1 MTKPLDG
8 VTVLDLTR
16 LLPGPAA
23 TMMLANFGAEVIK
36 IEEPEKGD
44 YARYGQPRI
53 HGLGASFALLNRGKK
68 SVAINLK
75 DPRGKEAFRRLAA
88 TADVLIE
95 GFRPGVMD
103 RLDLGYEQLSGL
115 NPRLIYAALT
125 GYGLDGSYTQTAGH
139 DANYLAMA
147 GVLDLIGPAGGPP
160 NLPGIQIADIAAG
173 TLPAVIGILLALA
186 AREKTGEGQI
196 VDAAMLDGSLNLMP
210 IPLSQWTSTGEAP
223 RRGETRLS
231 GRYACYNIYETSDGR
246 WMSVGALEPKF
257 WVEFCREVGRE
268 ELIADQY
275 ADDSRQQ
282 EIKDEL
288 SQIFLNETAAE
299 WERRFAAKDACVAL
313 VRNLEEVA
321 RDEHVRDREL
331 IVSIPHPRGGS
342 FDHIGV
348 VPKLSATPGEIG
360 GEPPQLGE
368 HTLSVLRAAGIDEGK
383 LSELRRDG
391 VIA

>member
-8 VTVLDLTR
+8 VTILDLTR

-23 TMMLANFGAEVIK
+23 TMILANFGADVIK

-44 YARYGQPRI
+44 YARDGQPRI
-53 HGLGASFALLNRGKK
+53 HGVGASFALLNRGKK
-68 SVAINLK
+68 SVALNLK
-75 DPRGKEAFRRLAA
+75 DPRGKDTFRRLAA

-103 RLDLGYEQLSGL
+103 RLDLGYVQLRKL

-160 NLPGIQIADIAAG
+160 NLSGIQIADIAAG
-173 TLPAVIGILLALA
+173 ALPAVIGILLAPA

-210 IPLSQWTSTGEAP
+210 IPLAQWTATGEAP
-223 RRGETRLS
+223 RRGQTRLS
-231 GRYACYNIYETSDGR
+231 GRYACYNLYETSDGR

-257 WVEFCREVGRE
+257 WVELCSEVGRE
-268 ELIADQY
+268 DLIADQY
-275 ADDSRQQ
+275 ADGSRQQ
-282 EIKDEL
+282 ELKDEL
-288 SQIFLNETAAE
+288 KRIFLAESAAE
-299 WERRFAAKDACVAL
+299 WERRFTGRDACVAL
-313 VRNLEEVA
+313 VRDIEEVA

-331 IVSIPHPRGGS
+331 IVSIPHPEGGS
-342 FDHIGV
+342 FDHVGV

-360 GEPPQLGE
+360 GEPPRLGE
-368 HTLSVLRAAGIDEGK
+368 HTLPVLRAAGIDEDT
-383 LSELRRDG
+383 LAELQREG

>member
-1 MTKPLDG
+1 
-8 VTVLDLTR
+8 
-16 LLPGPAA
+16 
-23 TMMLANFGAEVIK
+23 MMLANFGAEVIK

-44 YARYGQPRI
+44 YARAGHPRI
-53 HGLGASFALLNRGKK
+53 HGVGASFALLNRGKK

-75 DPRGKEAFRRLAA
+75 DPRGKDAFRRLAT

-95 GFRPGVMD
+95 GFRPGVME
-103 RLDLGYEQLSGL
+103 RLDLGYQQLRKL
-115 NPRLIYAALT
+115 NPGLIYAALT

-147 GVLDLIGPAGGPP
+147 GVLDLIGPSGGPP

-173 TLPAVIGILLALA
+173 TMPAVIGILLALT

-210 IPLSQWTSTGEAP
+210 IPLAQWTATGEAP

-231 GRYACYNIYETSDGR
+231 GRYACYNLYETSDGR

-257 WVEFCREVGRE
+257 WIELCQEVGRE
-268 ELIADQY
+268 DLIADQY

-288 SQIFLNETAAE
+288 KRIFVGRSAAE
-299 WERRFAAKDACVAL
+299 WGRRFAARDACVAL
-313 VRNLEEVA
+313 VRDIEEVA
-321 RDEHVRDREL
+321 ADKHVRDREL
-331 IVSIPHPRGGS
+331 IVSIPHPEGGS
-342 FDHIGV
+342 FDHVGV

-360 GEPPQLGE
+360 DPPPQLGE
-368 HTLSVLRAAGIDEGK
+368 HTLPVLRAAGMDEDT
-383 LSELRRDG
+383 LEELRSKG

>member
-44 YARYGQPRI
+44 YARAGHPRI
-53 HGLGASFALLNRGKK
+53 HGVGASFALLNRGKK

-75 DPRGKEAFRRLAA
+75 DPRGKDAFRRLAT

-95 GFRPGVMD
+95 GFRPGVME
-103 RLDLGYEQLSGL
+103 RLDLGYEQLRKL
-115 NPRLIYAALT
+115 NPGLIHAALT

-147 GVLDLIGPAGGPP
+147 GVLDLIGPSGGPP

-186 AREKTGEGQI
+186 AREKSGEGQI
-196 VDAAMLDGSLNLMP
+196 VDAAMLDGCLNLMP
-210 IPLSQWTSTGEAP
+210 IPLAQWTAAGETP

-231 GRYACYNIYETSDGR
+231 GRYACYNLYETSDGR

-257 WVEFCREVGRE
+257 WVELCRELDRE
-268 ELIADQY
+268 DLIADQY

-288 SQIFLNETAAE
+288 KRIFAGRSAAE
-299 WERRFAAKDACVAL
+299 WERRFAARDACVAL
-313 VRNLEEVA
+313 VRDIEEVA
-321 RDEHVRDREL
+321 ADKHVRDREL
-331 IVSIPHPRGGS
+331 IVSIPHPEGGS
-342 FDHIGV
+342 FDYVGV

-360 GEPPQLGE
+360 GPPPQLGE
-368 HTLSVLRAAGIDEGK
+368 HTLPVLRAAGMDEDT
-383 LSELRRDG
+383 LAELRSEG

>member
-44 YARYGQPRI
+44 YARAGHPRI
-53 HGLGASFALLNRGKK
+53 HGVGASFALLNRGKK

-75 DPRGKEAFRRLAA
+75 DPRGKDAFRRLAT

-95 GFRPGVMD
+95 GFRPGVMK
-103 RLDLGYEQLSGL
+103 RLDLGYEQLRKL
-115 NPRLIYAALT
+115 NPGLIHAALT

-147 GVLDLIGPAGGPP
+147 GVLDLIGPSGGPP

-186 AREKTGEGQI
+186 AREKSGEGQI
-196 VDAAMLDGSLNLMP
+196 VDAAMLDGCLNLMP
-210 IPLSQWTSTGEAP
+210 IPLAQWTAAGETP

-231 GRYACYNIYETSDGR
+231 GRYACYNLYETSDGR
-246 WMSVGALEPKF
+246 WMSVGALEHKF
-257 WVEFCREVGRE
+257 WVELCRELDRE
-268 ELIADQY
+268 DLIADQY

-288 SQIFLNETAAE
+288 KRIFAGQSAAE
-299 WERRFAAKDACVAL
+299 WERRFAARDACVAL
-313 VRNLEEVA
+313 VRDIEEVA
-321 RDEHVRDREL
+321 ADKHVRDREL
-331 IVSIPHPRGGS
+331 IVSIPHPEGGS
-342 FDHIGV
+342 FDYVGV

-360 GEPPQLGE
+360 GPPPQLGE
-368 HTLSVLRAAGIDEGK
+368 HTLPVLRAAGMDEDT
-383 LSELRRDG
+383 LAELRSEG